1 VPDLNSWDEDARRDF
16 LSDMHYT
23 TPSQALILAKAL
35 GVLPPR
41 VFIVDYQPGDAND
54 LGIGL
59 TEPVA
64 PAVLVTSVLTV
75 GALITLMLSAILDH
89 QTLTASQVG
98 AMMMLVIGAAMFA
111 LLPTRRLR
119 RASDTM

>member
-1 VPDLNSWDEDARRDF
+1 
-16 LSDMHYT
+16 LS
-23 TPSQALILAKAL
+23 A
-35 GVLPPR
+35 
-41 VFIVDYQPGDAND
+41 
-54 LGIGL
+54 
-59 TEPVA
+59 
-64 PAVLVTSVLTV
+64 AVLVTSVLTI